1 MSIERVAT
9 TRSALTLTLLLVLAG
24 SPGALAAPQ
33 EEPVQPHP
41 EAEEAIS
48 RLRSPYCPGL
58 MLEVCPSPGG
68 EALRDSL
75 RVMAH
80 DGVDAD
86 SLVAWTLARHGEEWR
101 ATPQAEGFG
110 IWAWVMPPLV
120 LIAGVLGVW
129 IALRRLKA
137 GEAGEEKPP
146 GPALSEEDEARVAA
160 ALGEMDE
167 E

>member
-1 MSIERVAT
+1 MSSERVAMT
-9 TRSALTLTLLLVLAG
+9 GSTLTLTLLLVLSG
-24 SPGALAAPQ
+24 SPGALTPQ
-33 EEPVQPHP
+33 EPVQPHP

-75 RVMAH
+75 RDMAH
-80 DGVDAD
+80 QGIEAD

-120 LIAGVLGVW
+120 LIVGVLGVW
-129 IALRRLKA
+129 VALRRLKG
-137 GEAGEEKPP
+137 GEAGGERPP
-146 GPALSEEDEARVAA
+146 EPALSEEDEARVAA